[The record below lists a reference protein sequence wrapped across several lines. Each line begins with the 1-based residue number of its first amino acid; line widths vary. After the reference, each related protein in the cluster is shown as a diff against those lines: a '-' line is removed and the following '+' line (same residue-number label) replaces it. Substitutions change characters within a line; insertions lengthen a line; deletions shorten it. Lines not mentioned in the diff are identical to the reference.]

1 MRCDIC
7 GRRRLSGVRQA
18 TVRNMLV
25 NVCPEC
31 DPRGSAPAVE
41 PEPAPARRKP
51 LRCEI
56 CDRESPEFRQATVH
70 NMPLRVCADR
80 SECDPLTTVEFLD
93 P

>member
-18 TVRNMLV
+18 KINNMLV
-25 NVCPEC
+25 DVCPEC
-31 DPRGSAPAVE
+31 DPRQPAVE

-51 LRCEI
+51 LLCEI
-56 CDRESPEFRQATVH
+56 CGRESHEFRSASVN

-80 SECDPLTTVEFLD
+80 SQCDPETTVEFLD